1 MPKIISLK
9 NISFTVP
16 IKEIHGSFTSKNIL
30 KSITFDVE
38 KFAIVGIV
46 GNSGCGKTTLA
57 KIISGIIKNHAGEII
72 YYFESEI
79 DKAKRVQLLFQN
91 SAEII
96 NPLRKVKDIIDEVLK
111 IADNSGSNSINSFKE
126 FIQILNLD
134 ESILGKY
141 CYQLSGGERQRVA
154 LGRILAIGPELL
166 ILDEPFSAQD
176 IESQVNLYNVLLSL
190 RQKGNV
196 SIIVISHN
204 LNLLDKF
211 TDQLIVMN
219 EGEIVELGDTK
230 KIIESPANS
239 FTKFFLKS
247 THMDL
252 NPSDFSH
259 PNSV

>member
-1 MPKIISLK
+1 MPAIISLQ
-9 NISFTVP
+9 NISFRLNSKDT
-16 IKEIHGSFTSKNIL
+16 KEPFASNKIL

-57 KIISGIIKNHAGEII
+57 KIISGIIKNYTGEINFN
-72 YYFESEI
+72 FEYNSERVN
-79 DKAKRVQLLFQN
+79 KVQLLFQN

-96 NPLRKVKDIIDEVLK
+96 NPLRKVRDIFEESLK
-111 IADNSGSNSINSFKE
+111 INFHSSSKTFKNLKD
-126 FIQILNLD
+126 FIDLLNLD
-134 ESILGKY
+134 ESILEKY

-154 LGRILAIGPELL
+154 LGRILAVDPELL

-190 RQKGNV
+190 RQKNNV

-204 LNLLDKF
+204 LNLLEKF

-219 EGEIVELGDTK
+219 EGEIVETGDTK
-230 KIIESPANS
+230 KIIESPLNS
-239 FTKFFLKS
+239 FTKFFVKS

-252 NPSDFSH
+252 KLSDFS
-259 PNSV
+259 